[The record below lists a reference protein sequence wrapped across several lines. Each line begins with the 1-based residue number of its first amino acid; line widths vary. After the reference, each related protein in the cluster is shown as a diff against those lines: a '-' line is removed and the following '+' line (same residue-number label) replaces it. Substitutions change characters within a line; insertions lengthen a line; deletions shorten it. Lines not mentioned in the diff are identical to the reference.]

1 MDSQFVPEEAVRLAE
16 AGRYAEALKI
26 FEKHLTSGLSPRA
39 LSLYALSLAAEEEDY
54 ERAVNMCLSAAE
66 KEFYNP
72 EIYLNLGKTLLLSGR
87 KTKALRVF
95 KKGLRFDE
103 TNEAIRFEIM
113 RLGHRREPIIS
124 FLPRGNVLNKV
135 CGILAYKASGRGLV
149 RSSG

>member
-1 MDSQFVPEEAVRLAE
+1 MDSKFVPEEAVRLAE
-16 AGRYAEALKI
+16 AGRYAEALQI
-26 FEKHLTSGLSPRA
+26 FEKLLTSALSPRA
-39 LSLYALSLAAEEEDY
+39 LTLYALSLAAEEEDY

-87 KTKALRVF
+87 KTKALKVF
-95 KKGLRFDE
+95 KKGLTFDE
-103 TNEAIRFEIM
+103 ANEAIKGEIK
-113 RLGHRREPIIS
+113 RLGKRREPVIS

-135 CGILAYKASGRGLV
+135 CGILACKASGRGLV